1 MKALLLKNKEL
12 NMVHIE
18 FIVSSIEN
26 KEFFLTMN
34 TENDQHCFDL
44 NEVVALRDYL
54 NYVIQD
60 KSW

>member
-34 TENDQHCFDL
+34 TENDGYCFDL

-60 KSW
+60 KS